1 MFRKLAHVCLITNNL
16 DRQVEFY
23 CDKLGLNLQF
33 YFRNDA
39 GEKFGAYLACGD
51 TSFIEIFDQHKAAA
65 VWGGNTDPLHMGNQY
80 SHFCL
85 EVTDINDVHDMLVGR
100 GLEVRAVK
108 LGIDNSYQCWVTDPD
123 GNRIEL
129 MEYTHR
135 SGQINRPEA
144 RE

>member
-1 MFRKLAHVCLITNNL
+1 MFRKLAHVCLITNDL
-16 DRQVEFY
+16 ERQLAFY
-23 CDKLGLNLQF
+23 RDKLGFTLQF

-51 TSFIEIFDQHKAAA
+51 TTFVEIFDQHLAAA
-65 VWGGNTDPLHMGNQY
+65 VWGGNTDPLDRGNQI

-85 EVTDINDVHDMLVGR
+85 EVTAIHDTRQMLVDR
-100 GLEVRAVK
+100 GVEVGPVK
-108 LGIDNSYQCWVTDPD
+108 RGIDHSDQCWITDPD

-135 SGQINRPEA
+135 SGQINAPEP
-144 RE
+144 R